1 MPTILL
7 DNAMLGALPL
17 HTDTADGVGVIT
29 GLGFTVNVLVADVLP
44 QEPPDVVR
52 VSVTVAGA
60 EDDAV

>member
-1 MPTILL
+1 
-7 DNAMLGALPL
+7 MLGALPL